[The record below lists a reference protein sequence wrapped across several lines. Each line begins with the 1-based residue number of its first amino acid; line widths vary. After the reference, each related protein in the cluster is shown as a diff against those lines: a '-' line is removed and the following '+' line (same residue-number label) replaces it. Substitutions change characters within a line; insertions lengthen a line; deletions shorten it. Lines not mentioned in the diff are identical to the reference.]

1 MKKFMNLKVKTWE
14 LVVICIILAS
24 VVLRPNWLIQLNQT
38 LIGKVLL
45 LVVLVAA
52 ALHKP
57 YMGLWVLLL
66 IVSLGFYR
74 EGMELEDCSL
84 RDSETKCGGDTNC
97 NWTPGSCASNTT
109 PATTPDTGLQ
119 KLLTE
124 TFNVADMVPKEGD
137 KNKTNNN

>member
-14 LVVICIILAS
+14 LVVICIILAC
-24 VVLRPNWLIQLNQT
+24 VVLRPNWLVQLNQS

-52 ALHKP
+52 SLHKP
-57 YMGLWVLLL
+57 YMGLLVLLL

-74 EGMELEDCSL
+74 EGLEDCSQY
-84 RDSETKCGGDTNC
+84 DSETKCGENKC
-97 NWTPGSCASNTT
+97 KWTAGSCASNTT
-109 PATTPDTGLQ
+109 HASTPDTGL

-124 TFNVADMVPKEGD
+124 PFKLSDLVPKKED
-137 KNKTNNN
+137 KKKTE

>member
-57 YMGLWVLLL
+57 YMGLLVLLL

-74 EGMELEDCSL
+74 EGLEDACSKHTKESL
-84 RDSETKCGGDTNC
+84 CTTPCEWLNSTCGTPDSDERSDH
-97 NWTPGSCASNTT
+97 SNTEPSSLISNLGIPT
-109 PATTPDTGLQ
+109 P
-119 KLLTE
+119 
-124 TFNVADMVPKEGD
+124 
-137 KNKTNNN
+137 NKK